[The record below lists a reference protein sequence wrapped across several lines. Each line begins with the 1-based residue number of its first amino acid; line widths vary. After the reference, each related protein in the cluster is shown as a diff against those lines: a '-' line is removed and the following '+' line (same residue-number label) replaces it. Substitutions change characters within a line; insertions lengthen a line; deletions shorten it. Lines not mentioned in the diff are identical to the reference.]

1 MSFFIVL
8 HLGLTGLKESRVVE
22 LKFDVFNVT
31 DGLNRASNI
40 WLVPSVL
47 CFLSRSII
55 RVSHHL
61 LQVLNWVKK
70 LSSTHPLSISGRLE
84 MTQIGNHEVKPHRIA
99 SV

>member
-1 MSFFIVL
+1 MLSFFL
-8 HLGLTGLKESRVVE
+8 HLGITELKELKVVE

-31 DGLNRASNI
+31 DGLKRTSNI

-47 CFLSRSII
+47 CFLSRSVIG
-55 RVSHHL
+55 VSHHL

-70 LSSTHPLSISGRLE
+70 LSSTHPLSITGRLE
-84 MTQIGNHEVKPHRIA
+84 MTQIWNHEVKPHRIA